1 MNSPE
6 ITAAKMIC
14 KSIDALTRE
23 VYMLRRD
30 LNDKEKLDKMIEELD
45 KELKDIPPIHD
56 RTDHP
61 APTG

>member
-1 MNSPE
+1 MNSQE

-30 LNDKEKLDKMIEELD
+30 LNDKEKLDKMIEDLD
-45 KELKDIPPIHD
+45 KEYDQIPCPLD
-56 RTDHP
+56 REK
-61 APTG
+61 

>member
-14 KSIDALTRE
+14 KSIDTLTRE

-30 LNDKEKLDKMIEELD
+30 LNDKDKLKKMLEELD
-45 KELKDIPPIHD
+45 KGAGQIPPPHD
-56 RTDHP
+56 R
-61 APTG
+61 AE

>member
-23 VYMLRRD
+23 VYMLRKEVLD
-30 LNDKEKLDKMIEELD
+30 GQKLNAEMRELD
-45 KELKDIPPIHD
+45 KGADQIPPH
-56 RTDHP
+56 HE
-61 APTG
+61 

>member
-30 LNDKEKLDKMIEELD
+30 LNDKDTLKKMLEELD
-45 KELKDIPPIHD
+45 KGAGLYPPSP
-56 RTDHP
+56 R
-61 APTG
+61 